1 MHLLVRMACRDLQRD
16 IAHST
21 SMVILLLGN
30 GRIICQP
37 KITKYVSVN
46 YWTPDNTVHGQVNH
60 ATTFSFVRVYEAG
73 HEVPFYQPEFALTM
87 FSRAISVSGGKR
99 NSSFQAASPG
109 SQYNTTTGELSS
121 PCTSGVS
128 RITGT
133 LWWMTAVLTLFTF
146 VWGNEHMRGMEAI
159 LNIGNI
165 FSGNGVVL
173 NCSLDWGWIG
183 GWTWKAIM

>member
-1 MHLLVRMACRDLQRD
+1 MSADLRTHYVKRCRGPNDFISGTGLIQDLNDLITQD
-16 IAHST
+16 INIVLYHGDADYIVKWTGGEAVANEIDAPGFSQAGFENI
-21 SMVILLLGN
+21 S
-30 GRIICQP
+30 
-37 KITKYVSVN
+37 
-46 YWTPDNTVHGQVNH
+46 TPDNTVHGQVNH

-109 SQYNTTTGELSS
+109 SQYNTTTGEPSS

-133 LWWMTAVLTLFTF
+133 L
-146 VWGNEHMRGMEAI
+146 
-159 LNIGNI
+159 
-165 FSGNGVVL
+165 
-173 NCSLDWGWIG
+173 
-183 GWTWKAIM
+183 